1 MRILVPDLFGLA
13 VRLASLGRETLG
25 LASRLLV
32 VVLPV
37 LGLGSLRPVWTL
49 AVDPLLG
56 LGSPLSPAGP
66 FRTQAL
72 PAPPGLGSLLLLLPS
87 LRERLLLLLLVVPSL
102 LTRLL
107 LLPPLVKLLLLP
119 SLFFSTTAT
128 SLFFSASFSLALVSR
143 RPPLVP
149 PSRRPILTSLFN
161 GWPCLQEKVG
171 SVKHQDHLGL
181 EPKSSLSA

>member
-1 MRILVPDLFGLA
+1 MVPDIFGLV

-49 AVDPLLG
+49 AVAPLLPG
-56 LGSPLSPAGP
+56 LGSLLSPGP
-66 FRTQAL
+66 FRTEAL

-87 LRERLLLLLLVVPSL
+87 LRERLLLLLLVMPSL

-107 LLPPLVKLLLLP
+107 LLPPLVKLLLCLVLVKLLLLP
-119 SLFFSTTAT
+119 

-143 RPPLVP
+143 RPPLAP

-161 GWPCLQEKVG
+161 GWPCLQEKVR
-171 SVKHQDHLGL
+171 SA
-181 EPKSSLSA
+181 ETPRSSWP

>member
-1 MRILVPDLFGLA
+1 MVPDLFGLA

-49 AVDPLLG
+49 ADAPPLPG
-56 LGSPLSPAGP
+56 LESLLSPGP
-66 FRTQAL
+66 FRKGAL

-102 LTRLL
+102 LARLL

-143 RPPLVP
+143 RPPLAP

-171 SVKHQDHLGL
+171 NTTIILALSQNHL
-181 EPKSSLSA
+181 